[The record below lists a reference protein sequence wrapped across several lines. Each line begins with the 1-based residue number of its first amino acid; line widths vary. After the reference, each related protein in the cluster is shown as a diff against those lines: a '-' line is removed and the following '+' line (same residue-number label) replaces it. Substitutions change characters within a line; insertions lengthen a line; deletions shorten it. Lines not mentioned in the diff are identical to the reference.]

1 MFFQNLGILDFF
13 KIRDFGLI
21 SKSRDFGFLQNPGF
35 WILSKSGILD
45 FVKIRDFGF
54 FQNPGFWFYQNPGIL
69 EKSKSQDLGLSKS
82 QDLLSLQPQLLG
94 STSFRKYLRDL
105 AGKPLHELQVELWIW
120 QKSQDFAQEQK
131 SRDFHQHFMQPRD
144 LHLQ

>member
-1 MFFQNLGILDFF
+1 MCNYIYWDFLELLGFAKSTYLNLGILFFQNLGILDFF
-13 KIRDFGLI
+13 KIRDFGFI
-21 SKSRDFGFLQNPGF
+21 SKS
-35 WILSKSGILD
+35 
-45 FVKIRDFGF
+45 RDFGF

-69 EKSKSQDLGLSKS
+69 EMSKSQDLGLSKS

-105 AGKPLHELQVELWIW
+105 AGKPLHELQVELWRW